1 MLSLVASI
9 FELRRGVAMPE
20 TVVELYDQATKAML
34 SRAGE
39 ESAIEFGP
47 LLQVPNSLSH
57 HGSSLVRLITPLVPC
72 AVAGHLL

>member
-34 SRAGE
+34 ARAGE
-39 ESAIEFGP
+39 ETATEFGP
-47 LLQVPNSLSH
+47 LLQVCTFTHCSIMEAL
-57 HGSSLVRLITPLVPC
+57 
-72 AVAGHLL
+72 